1 MTTPLAWVH
10 AHQGHELAL
19 DGTDLR
25 CRKSGGKVLRSVPA
39 AVRESPVGER
49 FEALREQVLRHER
62 ECRATVE
69 SWLLGGIPVPGPLLA
84 RVWDDTGWR
93 TCLRHLVVRVEG
105 RLGLLDDVSEDGRA
119 SVREADGELY
129 EASAGAAVTAV
140 HPVLLDDL
148 DGWRLLLAEHGGT
161 QGVEQVGR
169 RVHRRRD
176 GRGPEGVGV
185 EVPGGAYAYAEVSG
199 AARQRA
205 VEHGFAVRG
214 GFAVL
219 GMSERGA
226 AVEVRCWLGSGEAA
240 GSGGAGGSGAGEA
253 GRLLW
258 VDAEERPLPVG
269 GVGPVAW
276 SEGRRMAELVYGG
289 TDARGDEER

>member
-25 CRKSGGKVLRSVPA
+25 CRKPGGKVLRAVPA

-69 SWLLGGIPVPGPLLA
+69 SWLLGDVPVPGPLLA

-93 TCLRHLVVRVEG
+93 VCLRHLVVRVEG
-105 RLGLLDDVSEDGRA
+105 RLGLLDDVSGDGRA
-119 SVREADGELY
+119 SVREADGTRY
-129 EASAGAAVTAV
+129 EASAGAAVTLV
-140 HPVLLDDL
+140 HPVLLDDP
-148 DGWRLLLAEHGGT
+148 DGWRLLLAELGGA
-161 QGVEQVGR
+161 QGVEQVDR
-169 RVHRRRD
+169 RVHRRRP
-176 GRGPEGVGV
+176 GRGLEGVGV
-185 EVPGGAYAYAEVSG
+185 EVSGGAYAYAAVSG
-199 AARQRA
+199 AARRRA

-219 GMSERGA
+219 GVRERGA
-226 AVEVRCWLGSGEAA
+226 AVEVRCWLGSEE
-240 GSGGAGGSGAGEA
+240 AGGSGASGSGEA

-258 VDAEERPLPVG
+258 VDGAERPLPVG
-269 GVGPVAW
+269 EVGPMAW
-276 SEGRRMAELVYGG
+276 SEGRRMAELVYGE
-289 TDARGDEER
+289 TDARGNEER